1 MYRVARI
8 LVIVG
13 LVAMVL
19 GALDPLEGSILILP
33 GIGLV
38 VLGARRGDRRHR
50 TLLLWS
56 LVLVA
61 AGVGALAGLSAI
73 GGFGGASGRSNWW
86 ALAMLPYAVGWVTG
100 LIGAIQSLRD
110 THSLRPG
117 RTA

>member
-73 GGFGGASGRSNWW
+73 GGRRRQRPFQLVGCPTQSVGSRASSAPFKVCETPTR
-86 ALAMLPYAVGWVTG
+86 
-100 LIGAIQSLRD
+100 
-110 THSLRPG
+110 
-117 RTA
+117 